1 MLKRTAVTLYVAGA
15 VLCNRVQAQQVLT
28 LKQAVQTALA
38 NYGTIKAKEAYANAS
53 RASVQQSIKE
63 YLPDLSLSAQQ
74 DYGTVNGLNG
84 PLYGYRG
91 LSTAAS
97 GPSLTHQNWNA
108 AFGALYLAN
117 INWDFFSF
125 GKAKEKIKTAKSAL
139 VRDQNDL
146 AQEQFQHEIK
156 VAGTY
161 LNLLAAQRLIR
172 SWQNNL
178 ERAAALRTVV
188 VNRALNGLIPGVD
201 SSQANAELSSAR
213 IALTKAKD
221 FEQEQ
226 ANQLARLMGIP
237 AQPFVLDTV
246 FVTKVP
252 ATAYDTVPVQQHPLL
267 QYYQS
272 RIDLSEQQAKYFHT
286 FIYPTFSVFGL
297 IQGRGSGFDWN
308 YGQLNQNLDHYTSNY
323 WDGVQSMRG
332 NYLLGLGMIWNLTT
346 PLRVKQQVAS
356 QKYISQA
363 LREEYTLV
371 DQQLKA
377 QLALSDAKM
386 KNALDNYHE
395 APIQVKS
402 ASDAYQQKD
411 VLYKNGL
418 SNIVE
423 VTQALYIVNRS
434 ETDRDIAYTNVWQ
447 ALLLKAAASGNFS
460 LFINEF

>member
-1 MLKRTAVTLYVAGA
+1 
-15 VLCNRVQAQQVLT
+15 VQAQQLLT
-28 LKQAVQTALA
+28 LKQAIQTALA
-38 NYGTIKAKEAYANAS
+38 NYGTIKAKEAYTSAS

-84 PLYGYRG
+84 PVYGFRG
-91 LSTAAS
+91 LNTAAS
-97 GPSLTHQNWNA
+97 GPALTHQNWNA

-146 AQEQFQHEIK
+146 AQEQFQHEVK

-172 SWQNNL
+172 SWENNL

-213 IALTKAKD
+213 IALTRAKD

-226 ANQLARLMGIP
+226 ANQLARLMSVP
-237 AQPFVLDTV
+237 AQAFVLDTF
-246 FVTKVP
+246 FVSKIPT
-252 ATAYDTVPVQQHPLL
+252 TAYDTVPVQQHPLL

-286 FIYPTFSVFGL
+286 FSYPTFSVFGL

-332 NYLLGLGMIWNLTT
+332 NYLLGLGMVWNLTT

-356 QKYISQA
+356 QRFISQA

-377 QLALSDAKM
+377 QLALADTKM
-386 KNALDNYHE
+386 QNALDNYRE

-411 VLYKNGL
+411 VLYRNGL

-447 ALLLKAAASGNFS
+447 ALLLKAAASGNFG